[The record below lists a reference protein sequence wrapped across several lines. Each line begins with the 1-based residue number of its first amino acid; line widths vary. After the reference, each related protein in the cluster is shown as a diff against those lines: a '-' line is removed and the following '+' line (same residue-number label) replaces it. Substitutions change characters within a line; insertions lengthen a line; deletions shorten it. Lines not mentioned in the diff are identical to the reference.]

1 MSSSTFINPFL
12 YVECASVEQA
22 DDLESCLQLEQE
34 RALSIDEEDDIN
46 PLPLRSFDFLR
57 GGPANS
63 TRIQILLQDDDDC
76 ESFDS
81 DIVQLN
87 QWLQTMY
94 KLRIQGYWIA
104 EVDGMRS
111 RGELNAEGGVRYTDA
126 DWLLHY
132 SCDQIDALRELAEW
146 LEKTMKLSKKQ

>member
-22 DDLESCLQLEQE
+22 DGLEACLQLEQE

-46 PLPLRSFDFLR
+46 PLPMRSFDFLR

-63 TRIQILLQDDDDC
+63 TRIQILLQDDGDC

-94 KLRIQGYWIA
+94 KLWIQGYWIA

-111 RGELNAEGGVRYTDA
+111 RGELTAEGGVR
-126 DWLLHY
+126 
-132 SCDQIDALRELAEW
+132 
-146 LEKTMKLSKKQ
+146 

>member
-12 YVECASVEQA
+12 YVECASVKQA

-34 RALSIDEEDDIN
+34 RALRIEDEDDTDPAPI
-46 PLPLRSFDFLR
+46 LSFDFLR

-63 TRIQILLQDDDDC
+63 TIIQILLQDGGDC

-87 QWLQTMY
+87 QRLQAVY

-104 EVDGMRS
+104 EVDGMRY
-111 RGELNAEGGVRYTDA
+111 RGELNAEGSVRYTDV

-132 SCDQIDALRELAEW
+132 SCDQIDALRELVEW

>member
-22 DDLESCLQLEQE
+22 DDLESCLQLDRE
-34 RALSIDEEDDIN
+34 RALRIEDEDDTDPAPI
-46 PLPLRSFDFLR
+46 LSFDFLR

-63 TRIQILLQDDDDC
+63 TRIQILLQDDGDC
-76 ESFDS
+76 ELFDN
-81 DIVQLN
+81 DIVQLD
-87 QWLQTMY
+87 QRLQAVY

-111 RGELNAEGGVRYTDA
+111 RGELTAEGGVRYTDV

-132 SCDQIDALRELAEW
+132 SCDRIDALRELAEW

>member
-34 RALSIDEEDDIN
+34 RALRIEDEDDTDPAPI
-46 PLPLRSFDFLR
+46 LSFDFLR

-63 TRIQILLQDDDDC
+63 TRIQILLQDGGDC
-76 ESFDS
+76 ESFDN

-87 QWLQTMY
+87 QRLQAVY

-104 EVDGMRS
+104 EVDGMRY
-111 RGELNAEGGVRYTDA
+111 RGELNAEGSVRYTDV

-132 SCDQIDALRELAEW
+132 SCDRIDGLRKLAEW
-146 LEKTMKLSKKQ
+146 WEENNEAE

>member
-34 RALSIDEEDDIN
+34 RALRIDEEEEEDDIN
-46 PLPLRSFDFLR
+46 PLPMRSFDFLR

-87 QWLQTMY
+87 QWLQAVY

-111 RGELNAEGGVRYTDA
+111 RGELNAEGGVRYTDV

-132 SCDQIDALRELAEW
+132 SCDRIDGLRKLAEW
-146 LEKTMKLSKKQ
+146 WEENNEAE

>member
-12 YVECASVEQA
+12 YVECASVKQA

-34 RALSIDEEDDIN
+34 RALRIEEEDDID
-46 PLPLRSFDFLR
+46 PAPILSFDFLR

-63 TRIQILLQDDDDC
+63 TRIQILLQDDGDC
-76 ESFDS
+76 ESFDN

-87 QWLQTMY
+87 QRLQAVY

-111 RGELNAEGGVRYTDA
+111 RGELTAEGSVRYTDV

-132 SCDQIDALRELAEW
+132 SCDRIDALHELAEW